1 MKPRLLSPSL
11 NFNEF
16 CHSLVHK
23 SPGAIIY
30 ADVGGMIRF
39 WNRGAERIFG
49 FSEEEALERSPY
61 QAGNTHRNGSRA
73 GVVLGDLADQAAPKV
88 RVNAMAP
95 GPTLP
100 SCLQSAEDCARRV
113 HAV

>member
-1 MKPRLLSPSL
+1 VRRIRR
-11 NFNEF
+11 
-16 CHSLVHK
+16 
-23 SPGAIIY
+23 IIH
-30 ADVGGMIRF
+30 ARHPKDE
-39 WNRGAERIFG
+39 AEQLCGEII
-49 FSEEEALERSPY
+49 E
-61 QAGNTHRNGSRA
+61 NGSRA
-73 GVVLGDLADQAAPKV
+73 GVVLGDLADHAAPKV